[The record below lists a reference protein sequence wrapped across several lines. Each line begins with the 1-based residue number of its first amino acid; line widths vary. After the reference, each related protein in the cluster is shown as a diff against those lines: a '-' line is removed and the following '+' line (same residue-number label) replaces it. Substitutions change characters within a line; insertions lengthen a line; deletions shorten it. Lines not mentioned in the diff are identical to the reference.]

1 MKSLVKFSLCLLLA
15 AAALTVPAARAASAG
30 ELLQQGLYAEEVDG
44 NINAAIKLYGQ
55 IIANNSASPNQIAQ
69 ALYRQGMCYVKLKDD
84 VSARA
89 ALEKLVNDYPG
100 QTDLV
105 EKARPVLDDLTDFD
119 PAALMPP
126 GTLLYVEFGCPGHQI
141 ETVLTMLKGTPFEN
155 PLAALGGNSRSNP
168 NQKNP
173 GDIVG
178 ALLNPSMMAEFKK
191 IRGSAFG
198 VTGMVQKNSSNA
210 RAFSPP
216 CVYVLYPGQSDAL
229 RGIILAAFG
238 MAGTAGDPIEGLQTF
253 HFQNG
258 AVAAAYDD
266 KVIIIAQPVS
276 QLEWCVK
283 QYKHTIS
290 EPTLASTRGS
300 FQKLDKSQRQKNALT
315 VWANASAIY
324 SGMLTMMPPG
334 NVPPGLVRVNALL
347 DFTNIDDI
355 ILTESIES
363 NRLGLRASLQF
374 KEGHGCLAYDLIRT
388 PNLTRAA
395 LQAVP
400 ADAIALA
407 SFSLN
412 SGDAL
417 QTEEVRAHIQ
427 NLTGLD
433 VGREIFANIEQI
445 AVFLTP
451 GANDGAGAPLPQIAL
466 DHLGVVITSRDPA
479 QTRQLLATILG
490 AAFPGESDPAAGRFK
505 IGNSNGQGIYC
516 HLQQIGR
523 VTLLS
528 LNPDVAAASA
538 AAIARHAS
546 VCDTGLLR
554 DAVDRINPAT
564 SKLILVNAGGAMRL
578 IGPQVNVKALDPDQ
592 LKQLNDSFAQIAR
605 AADSTT
611 LQVRTDEQ
619 PDSFAFDS
627 EVSGIPPLNEV
638 VGPATQFA
646 KIRGQARAESAARQ
660 LRQQA
665 AATIAPLSHP
675 LNLGAGESWWQAA
688 QPCKLDNVILQSS
701 SGAHATAEFRSL
713 WDKDNLYLQV
723 DVTDSTLHHDKNA
736 AKYDTDGIEIYLDAT
751 DAKSSDYSDTDYEYD
766 FNWDRTAPEMME
778 YKHGHTNGV
787 RYAMVNT
794 DKGYRLEAAFPWSML
809 GTKPSAGAR
818 IGLDVHVNDNQGNGK
833 RDAKISWHDQS
844 DQAWQNPQAFGNAE
858 LAGLVGWWKFDE
870 TQGTVARDNSGG
882 NHDGTLIGGAH
893 WAPGRIGGA
902 VALDGKGA
910 CVKIAGKDAFNF
922 TGQLTVSAWVNI
934 HSVSSPWM
942 AIITKGDSAW
952 RLSTV
957 DSQNKIH
964 FSVNHYDSSAGLRSG
979 NEIGLNQWHHLT
991 AVYDGKAMNLYV
1003 DGRLD
1008 STSPW
1013 TGGISR
1019 DEADVLIGENADR
1032 MGRGFNGLID
1042 DVRIYNYALPESE
1055 IRRLATGQ

>member
-1 MKSLVKFSLCLLLA
+1 MKSFTKLTLCLLLA
-15 AAALTVPAARAASAG
+15 AMALAAPAARAASAS

-44 NINAAIKLYGQ
+44 NIDAAIKIYGQ
-55 IIANNSASPNQIAQ
+55 IIASSSAAPNQVAQ

-84 VSARA
+84 ASARA
-89 ALEKLVNDYPG
+89 ALEKLVNNYPG

-105 EKARPVLDDLTDFD
+105 EKARPVLDELTDFD
-119 PAALMPP
+119 PAALMPA
-126 GTLLYVEFGCPGHQI
+126 GTLLYVEFGSPGRQI

-155 PLAALGGNSRSNP
+155 PLATLGGQPRSNP
-168 NQKNP
+168 GRRNP
-173 GDIVG
+173 ADLVG

-191 IRGSAFG
+191 IRGSALG
-198 VTGMVQKNSSNA
+198 VTALAQNN
-210 RAFSPP
+210 PP
-216 CVYVLYPGQSDAL
+216 FVYVLYPGQSDAL
-229 RGIILAAFG
+229 RGIILAGLG
-238 MAGTAGDPIEGLQTF
+238 MAGTPADPIDGMQVV
-253 HFQNG
+253 HFQG
-258 AVAAAYDD
+258 GSDIAAAYDD
-266 KVIIIAQPVS
+266 KVVIIAKPVS

-290 EPTLASTRGS
+290 EPTLASSRGS
-300 FQKLDKSQRQKNALT
+300 FQSLDKNQRQKNAMT
-315 VWANASAIY
+315 IWANAAEFY
-324 SGMLTMMPPG
+324 SGLINMMPPG
-334 NVPPGLVRVNALL
+334 NVPGGLLRANALF
-347 DFTNIDDI
+347 DFTNIEDV
-355 ILTESIES
+355 ILTDSVES
-363 NRLGLRASLQF
+363 NRLGLRASFQF

-400 ADAIALA
+400 ADAVALA
-407 SFSLN
+407 SFSLSPN
-412 SGDAL
+412 DPA

-451 GANDGAGAPLPQIAL
+451 GTNDGTDAKLPQIAL
-466 DHLGVVITSRDPA
+466 DHLGVAITSRNPA
-479 QTRQLLATILG
+479 QTHQLLTTILG
-490 AAFPGESDPAAGRFK
+490 AVAPGNGDPAAGRFK
-505 IGNSNGQGIYC
+505 IGNRNGQDLNC
-516 HLQQIGR
+516 CLQQVGG

-528 LNPDVAAASA
+528 LNGDAIAASA

-546 VCDTGLLR
+546 VCDTGPLR
-554 DAVDRINPAT
+554 EAVDRITPTT

-578 IGPQVNVKALDPDQ
+578 FGPQVSARSLDADK
-592 LKQLNDSFAQIAR
+592 LRQLNDSFEQIAR
-605 AADSTT
+605 AADATT

-619 PDSFAFDS
+619 PDSFAFSS

-646 KIRGQARAESAARQ
+646 QIRGQARAESNARR
-660 LRQQA
+660 LRGEA

-675 LNLGAGESWWQAA
+675 LNLGAGEAWWQAA
-688 QPCKLDNVILQSS
+688 PPYQLENVVIQST
-701 SGAHATAEFRSL
+701 SGTHATAEYRGL
-713 WDKDNLYLQV
+713 WDATNLYIAV
-723 DVTDSTLHHDKNA
+723 DVTDSTLHHDRDA

-751 DAKSSDYSDTDYEYD
+751 DAKSAEFSDTDYEYD
-766 FNWDRTAPEMME
+766 FNWDRTNPEMQE

-787 RYAMVNT
+787 RYAVVTT
-794 DKGYRLEAAFPWSML
+794 DKGYRLEAAFPWSTL
-809 GTKPSAGAR
+809 GTKPAAGAR

-833 RDAKISWHDQS
+833 RDAKISWHDQN
-844 DQAWQNPQAFGNAE
+844 DQAWQTPRAFGNAE

-870 TQGTVARDNSGG
+870 NRGTVAKDSSGG
-882 NHDGTLIGGAH
+882 NHDGTLIGNAH

-902 VALDGKGA
+902 VALGGDGG
-910 CVKIAGKDAFNF
+910 CVKIANKDAFDF
-922 TGQLTVSAWVNI
+922 SGQVTLAAWVNI
-934 HSVSSPWM
+934 HDVSSQWM
-942 AIITKGDSAW
+942 AIITKGENAW

-957 DSQNKIH
+957 DNENKIH
-964 FSVNHYDSSAGLRSG
+964 FSVNHFDRTGGIRSG
-979 NEIGLNQWHHLT
+979 NEISLNQWHHLV

-1019 DEADVLIGENADR
+1019 DDADVFIGENADR

-1055 IRRLATGQ
+1055 IRHLATGQ